1 MVSLHRS
8 FFSTG
13 GSCTKRLT
21 PDQGEQRLSVSVNFW
36 EGALWE
42 WRAEGETG
50 GDETDQTETER
61 VSDKDGQSLQASVSG
76 QICR

>member
-1 MVSLHRS
+1 M
-8 FFSTG
+8 
-13 GSCTKRLT
+13 
-21 PDQGEQRLSVSVNFW
+21 SVNFW

-50 GDETDQTETER
+50 GDETEQTETER
-61 VSDKDGQSLQASVSG
+61 VSDKDGQSLQASVSR